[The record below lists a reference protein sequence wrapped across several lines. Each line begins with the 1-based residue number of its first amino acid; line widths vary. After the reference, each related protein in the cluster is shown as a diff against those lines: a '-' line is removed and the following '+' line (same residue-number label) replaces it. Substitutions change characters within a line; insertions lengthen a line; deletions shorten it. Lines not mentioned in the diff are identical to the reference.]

1 MVIYFLSITFQILKR
16 RRQRL
21 NLIFAGFFISTIIG
35 NVLNIIYY
43 SMTNVNV
50 ILILNFL
57 TNFFFVLG
65 PIFILTVNRIIL
77 ESTIIFSVKKQN
89 MYMLFYGIFLFCG
102 MLILILLGLGLDR
115 LILHP
120 NAPFFGVKITI
131 DLAPWWGLIF
141 FIYVISFSAI
151 FAVIPIIRTSLKIYN
166 SFETKALKKKWL
178 YYFIGSLGA
187 FSIFYL
193 IIIGNMLDD
202 INFKNIVSIYT
213 ISVLLW
219 VSLMYYG
226 IGFKL
231 KP

>member
-1 MVIYFLSITFQILKR
+1 MITYFLLITYQILKR

-21 NLIFAGFFISTIIG
+21 NIIFAGFFISTIIG
-35 NVLNIIYY
+35 NALNIIYF
-43 SMTNVNV
+43 SMTVKDT
-50 ILILNFL
+50 ILALNFL

-77 ESTIIFSVKKQN
+77 ESTIIFSVKRQN
-89 MYMLFYGIFLFCG
+89 MYILFYGLLLFLG
-102 MLILILLGLGLDR
+102 MLILILLGLIFDPLWPNKPLLGLT
-115 LILHP
+115 INPYTH
-120 NAPFFGVKITI
+120 APV
-131 DLAPWWGLIF
+131 WGLVF
-141 FIYVISFSAI
+141 LIYVISFSAI
-151 FAVIPIIRTSLKIYN
+151 FVVIPIIRTSLKIFK

-178 YYFIGSLGA
+178 YYFVGSLGA

-193 IIIGNMLDD
+193 IIIGNLLDD
-202 INFKNIVSIYT
+202 INFKNIVSIYG

-231 KP
+231 KT